1 MFIKTVDNERE
12 YSYKLITINY
22 NNFGYELGVCITK
35 VISLGEMATLCLLD
49 NYFFWSNISK
59 RVGLT
64 SIRQQP
70 NYTEQQETFF
80 LVCFK

>member
-1 MFIKTVDNERE
+1 MFIKTVDNEQE

-49 NYFFWSNISK
+49 NYFF
-59 RVGLT
+59 
-64 SIRQQP
+64 
-70 NYTEQQETFF
+70 F
-80 LVCFK
+80 LVEY